1 MSGTGLITVAD
12 EEGVGVPDGWGRMAC
27 GVLCTTVACGV
38 TLLLLLVLVVSV
50 EAGMEVTIVLLEE
63 GREEEEEEG
72 WRMMMVLEPGPPA
85 CWEV

>member
-1 MSGTGLITVAD
+1 M
-12 EEGVGVPDGWGRMAC
+12 
-27 GVLCTTVACGV
+27 
-38 TLLLLLVLVVSV
+38 SV